1 MDNKTIRLILP
12 QWQGGNRYVYA
23 FGAKLLEWLAPAANC
38 ETLEIPLI
46 PKTPE
51 IIKDGIA
58 FKEEL
63 LRHSGEIYRLLQS
76 KSPDKIIV
84 FGGDCSISLAP
95 FTYLLEKYEG
105 DAAVLWLDRHGDI
118 SVPGETTD
126 YHAMVLASFLG
137 EGDTDFSDFVKVKL
151 DTEHLLHIGVN
162 DPAKEFGRKIGNNY
176 DFKNILPEEFAENSS
191 SVIAT
196 IKDMHIRKL
205 IIHFDLDVLDL
216 SSFRSQSS
224 ANPSVYF
231 ERLKLIRPGASFQS
245 LSRLLN
251 DLDKQFDIV
260 GLSLAE
266 YLPWDAMNLA
276 NLLAGLPL
284 LKDKI

>member
-51 IIKDGIA
+51 VIKDGIA

-63 LRHSGEIYRLLQS
+63 LRHSGEIYRFLQS

-151 DTEHLLHIGVN
+151 
-162 DPAKEFGRKIGNNY
+162 
-176 DFKNILPEEFAENSS
+176 
-191 SVIAT
+191 
-196 IKDMHIRKL
+196 KL
-205 IIHFDLDVLDL
+205 IFYYTFI
-216 SSFRSQSS
+216 SSFMH
-224 ANPSVYF
+224 V
-231 ERLKLIRPGASFQS
+231 
-245 LSRLLN
+245 
-251 DLDKQFDIV
+251 
-260 GLSLAE
+260 
-266 YLPWDAMNLA
+266 
-276 NLLAGLPL
+276 
-284 LKDKI
+284 